1 MGALP
6 PDGPVQSDGRV
17 GRYATLWEY
26 LRGER
31 AEAAPIGRP
40 AVATLMTQC
49 PPLMDEVAAATSRD
63 GLRQIDRHALHRRV
77 EAHQRTRGYQHQQ
90 HQCQVLDRRLTP
102 LHAIHRMDA
111 IATCA

>member
-49 PPLMDEVAAATSRD
+49 LPLMDEVAAATS
-63 GLRQIDRHALHRRV
+63 
-77 EAHQRTRGYQHQQ
+77 
-90 HQCQVLDRRLTP
+90 
-102 LHAIHRMDA
+102 
-111 IATCA
+111 